1 MSHKT
6 LYIDI
11 DEEITSIVDRVRK
24 AQAIEIIIVAP
35 KRALLLQSLV
45 NLKLLK
51 KETDRRRKRIMIVTQ
66 DRLGKK
72 LIEKAG
78 IMVQAKMDDSMAD
91 NSEIEEYV
99 SSGDGIELNNEITDT
114 LSDEKDQLIIGS
126 DEYFDEPSDK
136 KEESPNN
143 NIGEISFGDKKDLE
157 QSKEQEISEKKP
169 EKKEKGRKS
178 ARILDIV
185 AGPKNKAKKTAN
197 RFAKIPEKK
206 NEDLRPKT
214 NTFYRQK
221 DMQVKLSSKAD
232 EYFGKTSGSLPVTA
246 RREEKIINTERVKGK
261 SSRYFIFFAI
271 TFIILGIIAGAY
283 FYLPKANL
291 VVYLTDQVKPVS
303 LSVEANTEASGVEK
317 DKNIIPAT
325 LEQLTKETTGE
336 FDATGSKAGAG
347 KAGGKVVVYNEF
359 SGDNQTLVAT
369 TRLETSSGKIF
380 RIIKNIVVPG
390 MTKIGTEIK
399 PGAIEADVVADK
411 PGADYNIG
419 PENFKI
425 TGFKGGPKYEKF
437 YAKSTKEMI
446 GGSEGET
453 SVVSSQDIM
462 DAKEKLLADS
472 KREAVQELI
481 KSMPSGRKFFED
493 TIITEVEDTSAS
505 ASVGTQAEKFSYT
518 VKIKAKALS
527 FSEEDI
533 KNLLKD
539 GLVKEGGDAGGAIFN
554 RPLDYVLAEE
564 DIEKGFAKFEAKT
577 DIGFLSNVDGANFKR
592 GILGKNSDEI
602 QSIAKSYP
610 AIRKV
615 DINLWPFFVSRVPLS
630 EKRVSI
636 EMK

>member
-1 MSHKT
+1 VSHKT

-51 KETDRRRKRIMIVTQ
+51 KETDRRKKSVMIVTQ
-66 DRLGKK
+66 DKIGKK

-78 IMVQAKMDDSMAD
+78 IIVQGKMDDSMAD

-99 SSGDGIELNNEITDT
+99 SSGDGTELNNEIAEGIG
-114 LSDEKDQLIIGS
+114 DEKDQLIIGS
-126 DEYFDEPSDK
+126 DEYFDEPVDK
-136 KEESPNN
+136 KEESQN

-157 QSKEQEISEKKP
+157 QKKEQATSEKKP
-169 EKKEKGRKS
+169 GKKERERKGF
-178 ARILDIV
+178 RISDIV

-197 RFAKIPEKK
+197 KFSRIPAKKTEKV
-206 NEDLRPKT
+206 RPKT
-214 NTFYRQK
+214 NIFYQQK
-221 DMQVKLSSKAD
+221 DMQVKLNDKAD
-232 EYFGKTSGSLPVTA
+232 KYFGDISGPPPVTT

-261 SSRYFIFFAI
+261 YGRYFVFFAI
-271 TFIILGIIAGAY
+271 VFIIFGIVTGIY

-291 VVYLTDQVKPVS
+291 VVYLTDQEKSVS
-303 LSVEANTEASGVEK
+303 LSVEANVEASGVEK
-317 DKNIIPAT
+317 DKKIIPAA
-325 LEQLTKETTGE
+325 LEQIVREKTGE
-336 FDATGSKAGAG
+336 FDATGSKTGAG
-347 KAGGKVVVYNEF
+347 KAGGKVVIYNEF
-359 SGDNQTLVAT
+359 SGDNQPLVVT
-369 TRLETSSGKIF
+369 TRLETISGKIF
-380 RIIKNIVVPG
+380 RITKNVVVPG

-399 PGAIEADVVADK
+399 PGAIEVDVVADK

-437 YAKSTKEMI
+437 YAKSAKEMT

-453 SVVSSQDIM
+453 TVISSQNIT
-462 DAKEKLLADS
+462 DAKEKLINDS
-472 KREAVQELI
+472 KKEVAQELI
-481 KSMPSGRKFFED
+481 GSVSGGRKIFED

-505 ASVGTQAEKFSYT
+505 ASVGAQAEKFSYT
-518 VKIKAKALS
+518 VKIKAKTLS

-539 GLVKEGGDAGGAIFN
+539 GLTQEGDDEGGAIFN
-554 RPLDYVLAEE
+554 QSLNYTLAEE
-564 DIEKGFAKFEAKT
+564 DIEKGFAKFEVET
-577 DIGFLSNVDGANFKR
+577 DLSLLSDVDGANFRR

-602 QSIAKSYP
+602 QAIAKNYP
-610 AIRKV
+610 AIKKV
-615 DINLWPFFVSRVPLS
+615 DINFWPFFVSRVPFS
-630 EKRVSI
+630 EKRVGI